1 MMTYL
6 IVPLE
11 PVSGATFGITGFVFK
26 FLGFSK
32 SNLNIKSSV
41 DDDIWLP
48 LIFSGTMCGPQL
60 LMW

>member
-1 MMTYL
+1 MDMFDYHQINLRRMIYL

-41 DDDIWLP
+41 DDDI
-48 LIFSGTMCGPQL
+48 
-60 LMW
+60 